1 MQLFLHLD
9 YGLFAHITTTAD
21 ARVSFPK
28 QARYRT
34 APRPK
39 TYANTLLGSHLL
51 TCPRITT
58 SRLISH
64 PHSLAPGSTE
74 SRVAYATTTT

>member
-34 APRPK
+34 APRPEE
-39 TYANTLLGSHLL
+39 YANHIGQSLTDMPPNSHL
-51 TCPRITT
+51 PVD
-58 SRLISH
+58 
-64 PHSLAPGSTE
+64 LASP
-74 SRVAYATTTT
+74 